1 MVSGDCNVCING
13 KMPSYS
19 ATCVECGLSRKN
31 YKPMANAD
39 RLRAMSDEELAS
51 YLCKAI
57 REGFMKV
64 FPTARYSDEDIQE
77 LDRDW
82 LDWLRQEV
90 TNDP

>member
-39 RLRAMSDEELAS
+39 RLRAMSDEELANS
-51 YLCKAI
+51 KILCPYTVCDMNMCEKWI
-57 REGFMKV
+57 TSGD
-64 FPTARYSDEDIQE
+64 T
-77 LDRDW
+77 RDCVACA
-82 LDWLRQEV
+82 LDWLKQEASE
-90 TNDP
+90 